1 MLEAREVTYETV
13 GPLLR
18 LEVSP
23 RQRDFVASNAK
34 TIAQA
39 AYEPFSWLRGL
50 WLGDTPVG
58 LIAMIDIVPEH
69 PETSPDDPPNAIFLW
84 RLMIDANHQGKGLGR
99 QALQIAF
106 AEARARGRET
116 FCTSVVPER
125 GDPPMKTTRSSSDRG
140 SVMAIFSCTAL
151 TLASWLREPEPWE
164 SERRSVRPNQRCH
177 SSVR

>member
-13 GPLLR
+13 GALLR
-18 LEVSP
+18 LKVQPGQE
-23 RQRDFVASNAK
+23 RFVASNAK

-69 PETSPDDPPNAIFLW
+69 PETQPDDPPNAIFLW
-84 RLMIDANHQGKGLGR
+84 RLMISAEHQRNGLGR
-99 QALQIAF
+99 EALQIAF

-116 FCTSVVPER
+116 FCTSVVPEDDGPMPFYIKCGLQPTDR
-125 GDPPMKTTRSSSDRG
+125 YDDGERVLQGPVPP
-140 SVMAIFSCTAL
+140 A
-151 TLASWLREPEPWE
+151 
-164 SERRSVRPNQRCH
+164 
-177 SSVR
+177 

>member
-18 LEVSP
+18 LKVSP
-23 RQRDFVASNAK
+23 RQENFVASNAK

-58 LIAMIDIVPEH
+58 LIAMIDMLPEH
-69 PETSPDDPPNAIFLW
+69 PEVVPEDPPNAIFLW
-84 RLMIDANHQGKGLGR
+84 RLMIATDQQRKGFGR
-99 QALQIAF
+99 EAMQIAF

-116 FCTSVVPER
+116 FCTSVVPEADGPMPFYVKCGLEPTDR
-125 GDPPMKTTRSSSDRG
+125 FDDGERVLQGPVPP
-140 SVMAIFSCTAL
+140 A
-151 TLASWLREPEPWE
+151 
-164 SERRSVRPNQRCH
+164 
-177 SSVR
+177 